1 MFVCGSS
8 CSGCAVLIGSLAQAS
23 TALGVRD
30 DDVPVDE
37 GIRWRTLEAVVQ
49 PRLFNLWFTVL
60 VLSLIHI

>member
-49 PRLFNLWFTVL
+49 PRLFNL
-60 VLSLIHI
+60 